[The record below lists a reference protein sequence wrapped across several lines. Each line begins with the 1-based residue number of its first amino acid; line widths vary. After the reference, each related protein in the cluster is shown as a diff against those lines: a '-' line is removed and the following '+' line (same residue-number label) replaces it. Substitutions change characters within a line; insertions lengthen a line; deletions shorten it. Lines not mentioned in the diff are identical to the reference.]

1 MSANHSHEETEMRKS
16 IISTLVSLSLAAAAA
31 PLAFA
36 QSTAAPSAAP
46 QRTQPAFRMP
56 SERVE
61 ARLAYQKT
69 ALKITDAQAA
79 QWDAYANVVRKH
91 AQQADQRVQQRRAR
105 MAEAKGGERK
115 RPTAIERL
123 ERRQQVLTVAVTR
136 STELLTVQKPLY
148 AALSADQQRI
158 ADEVMAPRGK
168 RGGGHFRAARHGRA

>member
-1 MSANHSHEETEMRKS
+1 MRKS
-16 IISTLVSLSLAAAAA
+16 IISTLVSLSFAAAAA

-36 QSTAAPSAAP
+36 QTTAAPSAAP
-46 QRTQPAFRMP
+46 QRAQPAFRMP

-69 ALKITDAQAA
+69 ALKITDVQSS

-105 MAEAKGGERK
+105 MTETKAQGAERK

-123 ERRQQVLTVAVTR
+123 ERRQQMLTVAAAR